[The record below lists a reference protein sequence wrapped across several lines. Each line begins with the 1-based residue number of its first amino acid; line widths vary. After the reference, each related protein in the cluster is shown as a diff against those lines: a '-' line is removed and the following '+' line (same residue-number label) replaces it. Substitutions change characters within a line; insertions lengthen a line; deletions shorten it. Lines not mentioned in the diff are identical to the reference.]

1 MKSLEESRKR
11 IDEIDKELVRLFEER
26 MNTVVDV
33 ARYKKENNIEVLNT
47 SREAQVV
54 ENAINNL
61 ENKEYSEE
69 VADFFNHI
77 MDISKNFQRK
87 AIADKAISVIKDK
100 YTIDLIETANKVGY
114 IDKINHFSVEAIKL
128 YYNKDIEIIKYDD
141 YEEILNDVLNG
152 NIDYAF
158 LALDHAGEG
167 RVSKMYS
174 LLETYDDIF
183 IKDKF
188 IVDDELNIVNKKKS
202 AKTENL
208 NRFVILGKDKY
219 FCKDC
224 NEVDLLVK
232 IDNQSKSLSH
242 LIRYFANY
250 NIHINK
256 IDSKESNVYTKE
268 FTIYINFDGSL
279 QDTNVLKMLYG
290 LDGDLP
296 YIRIVG
302 TYKG

>member
-100 YTIDLIETANKVGY
+100 YTIDLVETANKVGY

-141 YEEILNDVLNG
+141 YEEILNDVSNG
-152 NIDYAF
+152 NLDYAF

-188 IVDDELNIVNKKKS
+188 IIDDELNIVNKKKS
-202 AKTENL
+202 AKTDNL

-256 IDSKESNVYTKE
+256 IDSKKSNVYTKE

-296 YIRIVG
+296 YIRIV
-302 TYKG
+302 

>member
-1 MKSLEESRKR
+1 M
-11 IDEIDKELVRLFEER
+11 V
-26 MNTVVDV
+26 
-33 ARYKKENNIEVLNT
+33 
-47 SREAQVV
+47 
-54 ENAINNL
+54 
-61 ENKEYSEE
+61 
-69 VADFFNHI
+69 
-77 MDISKNFQRK
+77 
-87 AIADKAISVIKDK
+87 
-100 YTIDLIETANKVGY
+100 ETANKVGY

-141 YEEILNDVLNG
+141 YEEILKDVSNG
-152 NIDYAF
+152 NLDYAF

-202 AKTENL
+202 AKTDNL

-256 IDSKESNVYTKE
+256 IDSKKSNVYTKE
-268 FTIYINFDGSL
+268 FTIYISIL
-279 QDTNVLKMLYG
+279 TAVY
-290 LDGDLP
+290 
-296 YIRIVG
+296 RIQ
-302 TYKG
+302 TY

>member
-1 MKSLEESRKR
+1 MYKR
-11 IDEIDKELVRLFEER
+11 
-26 MNTVVDV
+26 
-33 ARYKKENNIEVLNT
+33 
-47 SREAQVV
+47 Q
-54 ENAINNL
+54 
-61 ENKEYSEE
+61 
-69 VADFFNHI
+69 
-77 MDISKNFQRK
+77 
-87 AIADKAISVIKDK
+87 
-100 YTIDLIETANKVGY
+100 
-114 IDKINHFSVEAIKL
+114 
-128 YYNKDIEIIKYDD
+128 
-141 YEEILNDVLNG
+141 
-152 NIDYAF
+152 
-158 LALDHAGEG
+158 
-167 RVSKMYS
+167 
-174 LLETYDDIF
+174 YDDIF

-188 IVDDELNIVNKKKS
+188 IIDDELNIVNKKKS
-202 AKTENL
+202 AKTDNL

-256 IDSKESNVYTKE
+256 MDSKESNAYTKE